1 MLMLIPLLGS
11 HTALL
16 RYLLKA
22 EHANTLSCMS
32 STVVLG
38 TSYGIPGRSLFC
50 SVLWFIL
57 QITAA
62 FCTSRRS
69 ARSNVICI
77 RSTAESCCLPGIVR
91 WANPDLFFFKKFW
104 WPCIFAVAR
113 GSLAVGQGLSCP
125 TARGILVPQP
135 GVGPTSLALEGEFLT
150 TRPPGKSQPCFVLK
164 KHLA

>member
-32 STVVLG
+32 SMVVLG

-62 FCTSRRS
+62 FCTSWRS
-69 ARSNVICI
+69 ARSNLICI
-77 RSTAESCCLPGIVR
+77 RCTTESVFLGIVR
-91 WANPDLFFFKKFW
+91 WANPDLFFFKKLW
-104 WPCIFAVAR
+104 WHCIFAVAR
-113 GSLAVGQGLSCP
+113 GFSSCGARASLPYSTWDLSSP
-125 TARGILVPQP
+125 TRGWTHVPCI
-135 GVGPTSLALEGEFLT
+135 G
-150 TRPPGKSQPCFVLK
+150 R
-164 KHLA
+164 

>member
-32 STVVLG
+32 SMVVLG

-62 FCTSRRS
+62 FCTSWRS
-69 ARSNVICI
+69 ARSNLICI
-77 RSTAESCCLPGIVR
+77 RSTTESVFLGIVR
-91 WANPDLFFFKKFW
+91 WANPDLFFFKNCGGTVSLLW
-104 WPCIFAVAR
+104 RV
-113 GSLAVGQGLSCP
+113 GSLAVGQGLRCP

-135 GVGPTSLALEGEFLT
+135 GVGPTSLALEGEFLA